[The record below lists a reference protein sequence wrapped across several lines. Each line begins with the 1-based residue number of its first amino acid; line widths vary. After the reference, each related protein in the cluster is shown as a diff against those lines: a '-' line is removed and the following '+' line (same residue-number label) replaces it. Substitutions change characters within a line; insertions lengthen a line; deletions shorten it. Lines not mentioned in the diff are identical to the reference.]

1 MVKKDNQMPTILISI
16 PQEKEAKEF
25 LRLVRHF
32 RYVEKAEIQKNGVHK
47 HHSTQNGKMTDLEEI
62 LARYP
67 ANKQWTYTEMCQVF
81 PPESRIELINNQII
95 IMPSPTTNHQKLVK
109 KLFKLLDNHVET
121 EQKGT
126 VFFAPLD
133 VKFSEDDT
141 TQPDIIYVA
150 PENEEIIKEKCI
162 EGAPDLVVEVL
173 STNKKDDLVK
183 KKKLYEKKGV
193 KEYWIVAPQ
202 KQEIKVNAL
211 EGKKY
216 EVFSEAKKQ
225 GSVKSKLLK
234 GFEVFLEK
242 LF

>member
-1 MVKKDNQMPTILISI
+1 MPTILISI

-32 RYVEKAEIQKNGVHK
+32 RYVEKAEIQKNGAHK
-47 HHSTQNGKMTDLEEI
+47 QHPAQNGTMNDLEKI

-67 ANKQWTYTEMCQVF
+67 ADKQWTYTEMCQVF
-81 PPESRIELINNQII
+81 PPESRIELMNNQIT
-95 IMPSPTTNHQKLVK
+95 IMPSPTFKHQTIVK
-109 KLFKLLDNHVET
+109 KLSRLIDDFIGENN
-121 EQKGT
+121 GT
-126 VFFAPLD
+126 TIISPFD

-162 EGAPDLVVEVL
+162 EGAPNLLVEVL
-173 STNKKDDLVK
+173 SNNKKDDLVK
-183 KKKLYEKKGV
+183 KKKLYEEKGV
-193 KEYWIVAPQ
+193 KEYWTVAPK
-202 KQEIKVNAL
+202 KQEIKVNTL

-216 EVFSEAKKQ
+216 EIFSEAKKQ